1 MQIFL
6 LLVRVVTAE
15 GDVGHVRREERVKG
29 THDCSVVALAKV
41 TNVDW
46 VLSTICGNI
55 YGNWVSS
62 RLRRICRNQRAHT
75 PLGGRREVPHVDEG
89 PLEHV
94 LVGLVRPTRLVDLD
108 IAVEA
113 SHRTLRG

>member
-55 YGNWVSS
+55 YWK
-62 RLRRICRNQRAHT
+62 
-75 PLGGRREVPHVDEG
+75 LGQLKIEEDMSKSKSTYTAWRSP
-89 PLEHV
+89 
-94 LVGLVRPTRLVDLD
+94 
-108 IAVEA
+108 
-113 SHRTLRG
+113 